1 MTDETHLFDQ
11 DFADDIALM
20 DTTENRLQESTDNI
34 RELAGK
40 VGLVYNAKKCE
51 VMKVNKTNE
60 LIIKIDDT
68 TVKESD
74 SFQYLGSTIC
84 ANGDS
89 HKEIMIRIGKAGS
102 SFSNIQKILQKGM
115 LGLNNKL
122 KIYQSLVLSILLY
135 GCETWQIY
143 ASDQAKLNAFHTR
156 CLRKIIGV
164 TYKDRITNEEVF
176 KRTEQKTIDAMIR
189 ERRLRWLGHVWRMNA
204 DRTAQKI
211 LDWNPPGGKR
221 GRGRPKLTWKTNVE
235 KDLKATGSS
244 WWQSKDDAQNR
255 TGWRRRTARCANGGT
270 GGTKC

>member
-1 MTDETHLFDQ
+1 
-11 DFADDIALM
+11 
-20 DTTENRLQESTDNI
+20 
-34 RELAGK
+34 
-40 VGLVYNAKKCE
+40 
-51 VMKVNKTNE
+51 MKVNKTNE
-60 LIIKIDDT
+60 LTIKIDDT

-115 LGLNNKL
+115 LGQNNKL

-176 KRTEQKTIDAMIR
+176 K
-189 ERRLRWLGHVWRMNA
+189 
-204 DRTAQKI
+204 
-211 LDWNPPGGKR
+211 
-221 GRGRPKLTWKTNVE
+221 
-235 KDLKATGSS
+235 
-244 WWQSKDDAQNR
+244 
-255 TGWRRRTARCANGGT
+255 
-270 GGTKC
+270 